1 MYSVSRLTHLH
12 ETSGEEHLG
21 DLLQY
26 RQDPAMMD
34 GYSPLQQV
42 PHDQNLNIAF
52 VSRFYHQYIFY
63 A

>member
-1 MYSVSRLTHLH
+1 MHVSVSRQTHLH

-42 PHDQNLNIAF
+42 PHDQNLNI
-52 VSRFYHQYIFY
+52 IL
-63 A
+63 